1 MSSQYSMSEEVSRVI
16 RKLRLAA
23 AVPMA
28 GRSQIHQR
36 GDQEPEQVDSLDS
49 HMAID
54 HPGIEQRGERQED
67 EAQYE
72 EQDAV
77 EGPVKVLGEKEE
89 ERYRHAGKREHHDQ
103 E

>member
-1 MSSQYSMSEEVSRVI
+1 
-16 RKLRLAA
+16 
-23 AVPMA
+23 MA

-67 EAQYE
+67 EAQNE

-77 EGPVKVLGEKEE
+77 ESPVQIVRKQEQ
-89 ERYRHAGKREHHDQ
+89 ERDRDTGKREHQDQ